1 MMFVVQ
7 NAPLVVFAGN
17 IAAGKSTA
25 ARLVAKSFGWQF
37 VPEPA
42 DEDVILSMF
51 YADMPTWTFTLNMHL
66 LGVRAEQ
73 LMMARDRIK
82 GVVIDRS
89 IFEDRLFVD
98 LALELGNT
106 TPTNAAV
113 FDRLFRTFEGLLP
126 PPDLLVYLRS
136 STTSLLERAQSR
148 GRPFE
153 NDLSLE
159 YLEALQSRYERW
171 IAEYN
176 CGPIIQIDT
185 HDLDLR
191 TPVGA
196 DKLVAA
202 VASALETY
210 LKP

>member
-1 MMFVVQ
+1 MET
-7 NAPLVVFAGN
+7 APLVVLAGN

-25 ARLVAKSFGWQF
+25 ARLVAEAFGWQF

-42 DEDVILSMF
+42 DEDVILRLF
-51 YADMPTWTFTLNMHL
+51 YEDMRAWTFTLNMHL

-73 LMMARDRIK
+73 LAVAKDRTR

-89 IFEDRLFVD
+89 IFEDRLFVE

-106 TPTNAAV
+106 SRTNAVV
-113 FDRLFRTFEGLLP
+113 FDRLFRTFERLLP

-136 STTSLLERAQSR
+136 STTSLLQRARFR

-159 YLEALQSRYERW
+159 YLDALQSKYERW
-171 IAEYN
+171 IAEYRH
-176 CGPIIQIDT
+176 GPLIQLDT
-185 HDLDLR
+185 HELDLR
-191 TPVGA
+191 TPVGSDA
-196 DKLVAA
+196 LIAA
-202 VASALETY
+202 VASALEISP
-210 LKP
+210 KP